1 MAGLYSKA
9 GQGMFDIVGK
19 AFDPSISDEDREE
32 YQENEA
38 AAGKPSDAMA
48 TYRANIDAEL
58 EAPIKYRSN
67 PDDPNSEVFENKAKT
82 YILLEADFDPAVKD
96 ATYASIY
103 GTKSDAT
110 PEIAARGREIHQSL
124 VDNWREMSPGGSNA
138 DNSGISP
145 EEMQQYRDEYGSG
158 SAGYYYPARLQGNF
172 DSMRRA
178 ELFSALLPEAK
189 GNSTANA
196 LAAGAGAGLGF
207 LKGGMERFTGRN
219 PSANENLE
227 LARMRYGGTDGR
239 AEEANYWYD
248 RSRPQEG
255 DVRYFRD
262 PNTGDSN
269 YQTLS
274 STTTGGIWGALGEDN
289 SQTYPYAASGTLGYS
304 QHPTMA
310 PHLRNFLRDT
320 QQQYKRPV
328 PVRPDNVTPEQ
339 MSERKQFVDEY
350 NTAQDGYIP
359 AKIGQIAGFLP
370 SEYSSNALNMGRYLA
385 EPMTAVDLLQVYA
398 GKGARALFQQV
409 AEEIG
414 EDQTFSTTLEAAG
427 LDPNDEQEVGELL
440 YKYIV
445 MSQPASENKFLGE
458 DSPEPVMFDK
468 QSGKNFSEH
477 VSKREKFWQDRLEKA
492 ASEAGYYPKPV
503 RKMPDQS
510 VYYQ

>member
-9 GQGMFDIVGK
+9 GSSMFDIVGK
-19 AFDPSISDEDREE
+19 AFDPSVSDEDRAE

-38 AAGKPSDAMA
+38 ATGKPSDAMA
-48 TYRANIDAEL
+48 SYRSNIDAEL
-58 EAPIKYRSN
+58 EQPVKYRSN
-67 PDDPNSEVFENKAKT
+67 PDDPNSEVYTNKAKT
-82 YILLEADFDPAVKD
+82 YLMLQADFDPAVIK

-103 GTKSDAT
+103 GNKFDGS
-110 PEIAARGREIHQSL
+110 PEIAARGKEIHQSL
-124 VDNWREMSPGGSNA
+124 VDNYRAMSPGGEFA

-145 EEMQQYRDEYGSG
+145 EEQQQYRDTYGSG
-158 SAGYYYPARLQGNF
+158 SAGYYYPERLQGNF

-178 ELFSALLPEAK
+178 ELFSALLPDAA

-196 LAAGAGAGLGF
+196 LAAAAGGVLGG

-227 LARMRYGGTDGR
+227 LMFMRYGGIDGR
-239 AEEANYWYD
+239 AKEANYWYD

-255 DVRYFRD
+255 AVRTFRD
-262 PNTGDSN
+262 PNTGDSY
-269 YQTLS
+269 YQTYS
-274 STTTGGIWGALGEDN
+274 ATTTPGIWGALGEDN
-289 SQTYPYAASGTLGYS
+289 SQVYPYASSGTLGYS

-310 PHLRNFLRDT
+310 PHLRDFLRDT

-339 MSERKQFVDEY
+339 MIERKEFVDEY

-359 AKIGQIAGFLP
+359 AKIGQYAGFLP

-385 EPMTAVDLLQVYA
+385 EPMTAVDLAQVYA
-398 GKGARALFQQV
+398 GGGARALFQQL

-427 LDPNDEQEVGELL
+427 LDPTDEEAVGELI
-440 YKYIV
+440 YKYIT
-445 MSQPASENKFLGE
+445 MAQPAAANKFLGE
-458 DSPEPVMFDK
+458 DSPEPVMFDQK
-468 QSGKNFSEH
+468 SGERFSDH
-477 VSKREKFWQDRLEKA
+477 VRKREDYWQKRLEKA
-492 ASEAGYYPKPV
+492 AAEAGYAPKPPRTV
-503 RKMPDQS
+503 PDQS